1 MYRIAL
7 LALPL
12 AALPVFLQPSEPA
25 VDFEHVYERVAEQ
38 IRPGVVTITSTRR
51 VRLTPPYGPDQLL
64 GWSEP
69 QGTRNDMPLREHN
82 LGSGTVLSADGY
94 ILTNNHVVA
103 NASELKVHLADKRT
117 FTARVIGCDPQ
128 TDLAVV
134 KIEATN
140 LKPVSFG
147 DSKLLKVGQWVAA
160 FGSPYGIDQTMSSG
174 IISAKSRASQHIVD
188 EEDYLQTDAAIH
200 PGNSGGPLVDLQGQ
214 VIGINT
220 ANIGRGSYQSTGLA
234 VPGSMARDIASKLM
248 KEGKVVRGWVGVAV
262 QELSSDLAQSFG
274 YKSEGGVLLAEIVD
288 NSPAKRAGLASGDIV
303 TNIDA
308 KPVSSLANFKH
319 MVADLRPSTKA
330 IMTVWRE
337 GRALDVPVDIVAQ
350 PGTSTTTAIDAS
362 ATTGFGLELADSSQ
376 GVLVVRVSDG
386 SCAEHCGLEAG
397 DIVERIERTPILDA
411 TQARELLR
419 ARHKDGAALLIARRG
434 TARWLHLDAAQEN

>member
-12 AALPVFLQPSEPA
+12 AVLPNFLQPSDPA
-25 VDFEHVYERVAEQ
+25 IDFEHVYERVAEQ

-51 VRLTPPYGPDQLL
+51 VRLTPPYGPEQLM

-103 NASELKVHLADKRT
+103 NATELKVHLSDKRT
-117 FTARVIGCDPQ
+117 FTARVIGSDPQ

-160 FGSPYGIDQTMSSG
+160 FGSPYGLDQTMSSG
-174 IISAKSRASQHIVD
+174 IISAKSRASMHIVD
-188 EEDYLQTDAAIH
+188 EEDYVQTDANIH

-220 ANIGRGSYQSTGLA
+220 ALMTSRGYQGTGLA
-234 VPGSMARDIASKLM
+234 VPGSMARDIATKLM
-248 KEGKVVRGWVGVAV
+248 KDGKVVRGWIGVTV
-262 QELSSDLAQSFG
+262 QEMSSDLAQSFG
-274 YKSEGGVLLAEIVD
+274 YKSEGGVLLAEVVD
-288 NSPAKRAGLASGDIV
+288 NSPAKRAGLNTGDILSAV
-303 TNIDA
+303 DN
-308 KPVSSLANFKH
+308 KPVTALANFKH
-319 MVADLRPSTKA
+319 MVADLRPGTKA
-330 IMTVWRE
+330 ILTLWRE
-337 GRALDVPVDIVAQ
+337 GRAIDVPVDIVAQ
-350 PGTSTTTAIDAS
+350 PGTGTTAVIDAS
-362 ATTGFGLELADSSQ
+362 ATNGFGLELSDSSQ
-376 GVLVVRVSDG
+376 GVLVVRVNEG
-386 SCAEHCGLEAG
+386 SCADRCGLEAG
-397 DIVERIERTPILDA
+397 DVLERIERTPLLDA
-411 TQARELLR
+411 AQARELLR
-419 ARHKDGAALLIARRG
+419 ARTKDGAALLIARRG
-434 TARWLHLDAAQEN
+434 TSRWLHLDAAQEN